1 MRSSHH
7 NIARTVTVVGAA
19 AVMTVGGSAGAFA
32 HECFVASRSA
42 QGNAMAG
49 THSQAWETFTLQ
61 QVVTLFLGQSASVAD
76 CVAAAAPGAGVPTSF
91 VFGGKQAQG
100 QGGVIAENNPN
111 MSAKGLSSNGTGI
124 DHAEDAYGGA
134 IVGLIIGCGGSV
146 GGPA

>member
-1 MRSSHH
+1 MTSLSHTF
-7 NIARTVTVVGAA
+7 ARTFTVVGAA
-19 AVMTVGGSAGAFA
+19 AALTVGGSAGAFA
-32 HECFVASRSA
+32 HECYVASRSA

-49 THSQAWETFTLQ
+49 THSQAWETYTVQ
-61 QVVTLFLGQSASVAD
+61 QVVTLFLGQSAAVAD

-91 VFGGKQAQG
+91 VFGAKQAQG

-134 IVGLIIGCGGSV
+134 IVGLIIGCGGSL
-146 GGPA
+146 G

>member
-1 MRSSHH
+1 MTSLSHTF
-7 NIARTVTVVGAA
+7 ARTFTVVGAA
-19 AVMTVGGSAGAFA
+19 AALTVGGSAGAFA
-32 HECFVASRSA
+32 HECYVASRSA

-49 THSQAWETFTLQ
+49 THSQAWQTFTIQ
-61 QVVTLFLGQSASVAD
+61 QVVTLFLGQSAAVAD

-91 VFGGKQAQG
+91 VFGAKQAQG

-134 IVGLIIGCGGSV
+134 IVGLIIGCGGSL
-146 GGPA
+146 G